1 MTEGLS
7 LDSLNLA
14 RPLAE
19 TESCLEFLL
28 LSLCGSLRLK
38 PNQAV
43 GLLAHELHYLK
54 KVLARGLKGDFGPV
68 QDWYQALYADSERL
82 SSLLQ
87 QKPEELNTTFT
98 VIGQGLIC
106 ADLSVRHWTCKL
118 LSKLSF
124 ELEERG
130 LMEPLWRWF
139 CEHAVLL
146 ILPLCESECAE
157 AAVDVLLHLSQGKLM
172 SLFSVVLTAALPVP
186 SRYLSFMSSVLEIL
200 CASASAKADLQDSG
214 VLIFLRDLALRQAES
229 VHSDCRLT
237 ALLVLRSLWLH
248 FSHDPSIESALK
260 RGMHDRL
267 ELIRTSC
274 AVLLLE
280 ALEVSSNTPQAA
292 DLYKALALKLGA
304 EVADSNTEYLLLHG
318 FRRLL
323 TSTPHLPLTPLL
335 DILTPKHHN
344 SSWTLADLELLRQ
357 LTLHEH
363 LTLPQAV
370 QLLDLCT
377 QVYFSAPV
385 YAKTASGLMRVVV
398 KRYIGSA
405 AMQEY
410 VQRLSKLLLG
420 IACTEERKLHMGLIR
435 WLLEQEELRDRLKN
449 ELMDSYSQRKVGKES
464 PSVKALM
471 TELGYRAAIEIPP
484 VSPERPSRS
493 QPLQKVL
500 LALENIKQK
509 REAKLISEQ
518 NLQSQLVQAAQQKAK
533 LLRQQLEIRRVEQGL
548 SRGVAQDAPALYPFE
563 SVPRPQVEETLR
575 ELSPEE
581 TQLVQVITRKYYR
594 VLKAIFVKHSGTGF
608 AVRQEPGFQWLA
620 QRKARMTEAELLKV
634 LSLCQVVSALLS
646 KEEVR
651 TLLRAYCAKVAL
663 QHDLSSVDFQGFT
676 GLITQVACRVASKS
690 AAASWPPALQL
701 KLLMLHFRSNV
712 QGIALDLFDEPDPGC
727 GDKEVVRRLNSQLRS
742 DPNTEVPEGYRTAEE
757 QDIEARFAVPQC
769 LALTEGWKIGL
780 ETVDMLL
787 CEGLGIHILEP
798 LAVLLT
804 NKCAK
809 GVKQQSSDSPPK
821 STEAYSQPAL
831 SPTLRFEVARFP
843 LSLRPLAAEC
853 AFTLESVLLS
863 VSLGLSR
870 LIHRPSAPRLLK
882 HPFSEPAL
890 VKAKD
895 KAHWQRRQ
903 KEAQQRMQRYME
915 EKLEKQRK
923 EQEKEEQ
930 NALAKAEESR
940 RLAQRAAREKEARAR
955 QLSQWYALKNQ
966 EQQPPPQLT
975 VVAEHSA
982 DKKRKEAYKR
992 VQSRLEAVLKAKQ
1005 EQRQAAEQHRLSE
1018 LQRSAEERQAVQLR
1032 TARLLEQDRA
1042 RSQQKLQS
1050 FQHFAASEGV
1060 QALMS
1065 AHAKGLQLLYHFFC
1079 KRADFRL
1086 EEVAGLRLRDYA
1098 KMAVILDLVPTWL
1111 SAEANS
1117 TVFKTVT
1124 RTKPAP
1130 GTMDYRDFTE
1140 AVLLVA
1146 HAAKDKLNTH
1156 AGVTSTELQAAT
1168 LAALLRVLHVDRETE
1183 LTDFLKA
1190 AESKRRLSKVE
1201 GSPERDLVLTERSQ
1215 SRLKQALGRSKS
1227 ARRALKTTKEL

>member
-1 MTEGLS
+1 M
-7 LDSLNLA
+7 
-14 RPLAE
+14 
-19 TESCLEFLL
+19 
-28 LSLCGSLRLK
+28 
-38 PNQAV
+38 
-43 GLLAHELHYLK
+43 
-54 KVLARGLKGDFGPV
+54 
-68 QDWYQALYADSERL
+68 
-82 SSLLQ
+82 
-87 QKPEELNTTFT
+87 
-98 VIGQGLIC
+98 
-106 ADLSVRHWTCKL
+106 
-118 LSKLSF
+118 
-124 ELEERG
+124 
-130 LMEPLWRWF
+130 
-139 CEHAVLL
+139 
-146 ILPLCESECAE
+146 
-157 AAVDVLLHLSQGKLM
+157 
-172 SLFSVVLTAALPVP
+172 
-186 SRYLSFMSSVLEIL
+186 
-200 CASASAKADLQDSG
+200 
-214 VLIFLRDLALRQAES
+214 
-229 VHSDCRLT
+229 HSDCRLT

-267 ELIRTSC
+267 EIIRTSC

-304 EVADSNTEYLLLHG
+304 EVADSNTDYLLLHG

-323 TSTPHLPLTPLL
+323 TSTPHLPLAPLL

-344 SSWTLADLELLRQ
+344 SSWTLADLELLQQ

-363 LTLPQAV
+363 LTLPQSV
-370 QLLDLCT
+370 QLLDLCA

-385 YAKTASGLMRVVV
+385 YAKAASGLMRVLV
-398 KRYIGSA
+398 KRYVGSA

-410 VQRLSKLLLG
+410 VQRLGKLLLG
-420 IACTEERKLHMGLIR
+420 TAYTEERKLHIGLIR
-435 WLLEQEELRDRLKN
+435 WLLDQEELRDRLKN
-449 ELMDSYSQRKVGKES
+449 ELIDSYSQRKVGKDP
-464 PSVKALM
+464 PSVKELM
-471 TELGYRAAIEIPP
+471 MELGYRDPIEIPS

-509 REAKLISEQ
+509 REAKLVSEQ
-518 NLQSQLVQAAQQKAK
+518 NLQSQLAKATQQKAK

-563 SVPRPQVEETLR
+563 SVPRPQIEETLR
-575 ELSPEE
+575 ELSLEE
-581 TQLVQVITRKYYR
+581 EQLVQVITRKYYR
-594 VLKAIFVKHSGTGF
+594 VLKAMFVKHSGTGF

-646 KEEVR
+646 KEEVKA
-651 TLLRAYCAKVAL
+651 LLRAYCAKVAL
-663 QHDLSSVDFQGFT
+663 QHDLSSVDFRGFT

-701 KLLMLHFRSNV
+701 KLLMLHFRSSV
-712 QGIALDLFDEPDPGC
+712 QGIALDLFDEPDPGR
-727 GDKEVVRRLNSQLRS
+727 GDKEVVRRLNIQLRS
-742 DPNTEVPEGYRTAEE
+742 DPDAEMPEGYRTAQE

-769 LALTEGWKIGL
+769 LALAEGWKIGL
-780 ETVDMLL
+780 ETLDMLL
-787 CEGLGIHILEP
+787 HDGLGIHILEP
-798 LAVLLT
+798 LAILLT

-809 GVKQQSSDSPPK
+809 GVKQQSPDSPPK

-831 SPTLRFEVARFP
+831 SPSLRFEVARFP
-843 LSLRPLAAEC
+843 LSLRPLATEC

-870 LIHRPSAPRLLK
+870 LIHRPSAPRLLLK

-903 KEAQQRMQRYME
+903 REAQQRMQRYME

-930 NALAKAEESR
+930 DALAKAEESR
-940 RLAQRAAREKEARAR
+940 RLAQRAAREKEARAQ
-955 QLSQWYALKNQ
+955 QLSQWHALKNQ

-975 VVAEHSA
+975 IVAERSA

-1018 LQRSAEERQAVQLR
+1018 IQRSAEERQAVQLR

-1050 FQHFAASEGV
+1050 FQQFAASEGV

-1098 KMAVILDLVPTWL
+1098 KMAVVLDLVPTWL

-1156 AGVTSTELQAAT
+1156 AGVTSTELQTAT

-1183 LTDFLKA
+1183 LIDFLKA
-1190 AESKRRLSKVE
+1190 AESKRRLSKAE
-1201 GSPERDLVLTERSQ
+1201 KSPGRDLVLTERSQ

-1227 ARRALKTTKEL
+1227 ARRALKSTKEL